1 MSESMEGYDYD
12 MRSKRDPRCTVDLK
26 MYHEVKT
33 ISKVLYRSKELFQYI
48 YIYIHEMREF
58 LTLIWWVLVSM
69 FGKHFKSHV

>member
-48 YIYIHEMREF
+48 YTRDERIPNTNMVGACFYVWQ
-58 LTLIWWVLVSM
+58 TP
-69 FGKHFKSHV
+69 

>member
-48 YIYIHEMREF
+48 YTRDERIPNTNMVGACFYVWQ
-58 LTLIWWVLVSM
+58 TL
-69 FGKHFKSHV
+69 

>member
-12 MRSKRDPRCTVDLK
+12 MRSKQDPRCTVDLK

-33 ISKVLYRSKELFQYI
+33 ISEVLYRSKELFTHTHT
-48 YIYIHEMREF
+48 HEMREF

-69 FGKHFKSHV
+69 FGKHLESHV

>member
-1 MSESMEGYDYD
+1 MSESIEGYNYD

-33 ISKVLYRSKELFQYI
+33 ISKVLYRSKELFQ
-48 YIYIHEMREF
+48 HEMREF

-69 FGKHFKSHV
+69 FGKQLKSHV

>member
-1 MSESMEGYDYD
+1 MPESMEGYDYD

-48 YIYIHEMREF
+48 YTRDERIPNTNMVGACFYVWQ
-58 LTLIWWVLVSM
+58 TP
-69 FGKHFKSHV
+69 

>member
-48 YIYIHEMREF
+48 YIHTRDERIPNTNMVGACFYVWQ
-58 LTLIWWVLVSM
+58 TL
-69 FGKHFKSHV
+69 